1 MAATEAEGAVRN
13 RAQHLISRSD
23 LTALPSEDHYS
34 VLAFDHSGTPFPA
47 RSIFA
52 AEAFDPRVMWDARS
66 ARRRP
71 LTESVSS
78 TARSSMRLYDR
89 FRGVP
94 LIQPILY
101 KTVFY
106 TVIVLIARMLGQLV
120 HFALASD
127 SFGAAFQAA
136 VGAFTW
142 RRFTAI
148 QIWIFTCFLI
158 YIYVIA
164 CELSALLGEG
174 QLVRLFFRHRSSE
187 LRLTRRRHVR
197 ALTEISRLA
206 AWH

>member
-1 MAATEAEGAVRN
+1 M
-13 RAQHLISRSD
+13 ISRSD
-23 LTALPSEDHYS
+23 LTALPSEDDYS

-47 RSIFA
+47 RSIFITIFA
-52 AEAFDPRVMWDARS
+52 AEAFDPRVMWDAPS

-158 YIYVIA
+158 YVIA